1 MDIYQCEWVR
11 VGFPMPFCA
20 FLRLFNCD
28 LQETIV
34 QLSGSVI
41 AMAPPFCQNSAQSGL
56 KFGPMFIPNRVAIYS
71 KTNRTI
77 MARTS
82 QEYCLEVGADLVGK
96 SKNKIIATFAE
107 PCKWKS
113 RYLVQGEVLHRGNCT
128 RLIATEE
135 IFLAL

>member
-41 AMAPPFCQNSAQSGL
+41 AAQSGL

-113 RYLVQGEVLHRGNCT
+113 RYLVQGEVLHRGNYT
-128 RLIATEE
+128 RLIATED